1 MAVELIE
8 KLDYWAFLLE
18 KMFWGSRQVQ
28 DSQNNHAHW
37 LKRTVITDLKT
48 CLLLKSNIHF
58 VLIK

>member
-1 MAVELIE
+1 MAVELIK

-18 KMFWGSRQVQ
+18 KMFRGSRQVQ
-28 DSQNNHAHW
+28 DSQKNHAHW
-37 LKRTVITDLKT
+37 LKRTVITDLMT

>member
-18 KMFWGSRQVQ
+18 KMFRGSRQVQ
-28 DSQNNHAHW
+28 DSHAHW
-37 LKRTVITDLKT
+37 LKRTVITDLMT

>member
-18 KMFWGSRQVQ
+18 KMFWGSQ

-37 LKRTVITDLKT
+37 LKRTVITDLMT